1 MKVKSRSM
9 ELAIAIGN
17 EDGVAAAVD
26 SFHRHL
32 PSELPVTP
40 PATPVEE
47 EPLDLLQMF
56 SLYLEKC
63 CIPFNS

>member
-1 MKVKSRSM
+1 M

-32 PSELPVTP
+32 PSELPLTP
-40 PATPVEE
+40 PPKPVEE
-47 EPLDLLQMF
+47 EPLDLLKML
-56 SLYLEKC
+56 SRYLEKC
-63 CIPFNS
+63 CVPFNS

>member
-1 MKVKSRSM
+1 M

-32 PSELPVTP
+32 PSELPVIP
-40 PATPVEE
+40 PPTPVEE
-47 EPLDLLQMF
+47 ERLDLFQLLSQ
-56 SLYLEKC
+56 YLEKC
-63 CIPFNS
+63 CLPFNS